1 MFTLICWLF
10 SLISGAAVNVVAVGL
25 AEIMLFDEKFKLRY
39 TLVMG
44 ILVGLIAVVYRLEMV
59 GLHIPESYIWLVIST
74 TVALMLPYVLKNRC
88 VNGVGASD
96 EN

>member
-25 AEIMLFDEKFKLRY
+25 AEIVLFDEKFKLRY

-59 GLHIPESYIWLVIST
+59 GLHIPESYIWLTVST
-74 TVALMLPYVLKNRC
+74 TVALMIPYVVKERFVTN
-88 VNGVGASD
+88 VEVDNEG
-96 EN
+96 